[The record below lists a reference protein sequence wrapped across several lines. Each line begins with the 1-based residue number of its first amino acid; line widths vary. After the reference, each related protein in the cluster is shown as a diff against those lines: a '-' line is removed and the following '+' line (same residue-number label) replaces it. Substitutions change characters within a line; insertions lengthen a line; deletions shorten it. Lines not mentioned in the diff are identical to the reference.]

1 MQRIEKIVSNYNDA
15 EFFILDSHGANYEQV
30 DKDYKIYKYN
40 INWNNQLKKHDIF
53 LYRKPQRA
61 TKDHKF
67 VIYGGGV
74 ISSISK
80 PDDKGNVIAEICD
93 GFILTWPIK
102 QGDSIIENLQW
113 EKKKKINNGWKN
125 FWNQYGI
132 NKIEKQDFLNLMS
145 GQSYVLDAGTNVDDS
160 EDIPLIEDIPSSK
173 FELTVINSKNSKN
186 STHVS
191 TKNSIKKNID
201 FTKIQKR
208 QKTIGDL
215 GEQIVF
221 DLLKKD
227 ADEKGIKEPEHVS
240 STIGD
245 GLGYDIKAFNK
256 DDKELLIEVKS
267 TTRKS
272 IDGFYMSKNECN
284 IAKKHPDSYQIY
296 RVFDIDVEQ
305 ATAKVCILDG
315 PFNDQEYKFV
325 AETVK
330 VYLKG

>member
-1 MQRIEKIVSNYNDA
+1 MLRIDKIVSNYNDA
-15 EFFILDSHGANYEQV
+15 EYFVLDSHGANYKQE

-40 INWNNQLKKHDIF
+40 IKRNNKLKEHDIF
-53 LYRKPQRA
+53 LYRKPQSA
-61 TKDHKF
+61 TEDHKF

-80 PDDKGNVIAEICD
+80 PDDEGNVIAQIRD
-93 GFILTWPIK
+93 GFILSQPIK
-102 QGDSIIENLQW
+102 QGDFIIENMQW
-113 EKKKKINNGWKN
+113 EKKDKIDNSWKN

-132 NKIEKQDFLNLMS
+132 NKIEKQDFINLMS
-145 GQSYVLDAGTNVDDS
+145 GQPYVLDAGTNVDDS
-160 EDIPLIEDIPSSK
+160 EYIPLIEDIHSSK
-173 FELTVINSKNSKN
+173 FELTFITSEKSKKSN
-186 STHVS
+186 HVS
-191 TKNSIKKNID
+191 TKNSIRKNID
-201 FTKIQKR
+201 FTKRQKR

-215 GEQIVF
+215 GERIVLN
-221 DLLKKD
+221 LLKEE
-227 ADEKGIKEPEHVS
+227 ACQKGNKAPEHVS

-267 TTRKS
+267 TTRNS

-284 IAKKHPDSYQIY
+284 IAKKHPDSYKIY
-296 RVFDIDVEQ
+296 RVFDIDIAK

-315 PFNDQEYKFV
+315 PINDQEYKFV